1 MMKKLLQGAVLPFVI
16 FTSGVLLLGCDQAQ
30 DHRSAQTQA
39 EDQQSRDESYSSN
52 EQVNSK
58 DDPADNHTSVR
69 SDLKSG
75 NMFYIARDVADMQL
89 KTGDYVRKLEQTQN
103 DLQQAIESKDQHQL
117 QKTATN
123 LRYQLQGFSDALN
136 ALNLKS
142 EEIDSIRGQV
152 LQANK
157 QVLASPFLN
166 GSTDF
171 SKINFEKIEQQMN
184 TIQSDMLKLAA
195 MLTMGKSSDQQG
207 DDDSD
212 Q

>member
-1 MMKKLLQGAVLPFVI
+1 MKKLLQGAVLPFVI

-30 DHRSAQTQA
+30 DHRSDQTQA
-39 EDQQSRDESYSSN
+39 EDQQSRDDSYSSN

-152 LQANK
+152 LRANK
-157 QVLASPFLN
+157 QVLDSPFLN